1 MQKKHKSV
9 VRSTLNQK
17 YLINFVRNYILIAKS
32 KRMANSNQIKNL
44 IRSHYNDSN
53 DSFSTIALQIA
64 ASEAKVGHRKFAEE
78 IRNLV
83 DGAKLSH
90 RKPAIIAPDL
100 RGLFLERIP
109 IESLSDLIASDD
121 VCRRIERILA
131 EYVNKDKLFR
141 NNLENRRKILFTG
154 PAGTGK
160 TMSAS
165 IIANELNLPLYIVLS
180 EKLVTKYMGET
191 SARLRQIFDFIE
203 LQPAV
208 YLFDE
213 FDAIGSQ
220 RGKENEVGEMR
231 RVLNSFLQFIERD
244 HSESLIIAATN
255 DVEILDNALFRRFDD
270 VISYELP
277 NKTEILKLLQS
288 KTHGFFKD
296 QELLPL
302 IEQMKGLSHAE
313 ITRACLDAIKSS
325 VLTDEPLNVNQIS
338 SAIKERQS
346 VYKR

>member
-1 MQKKHKSV
+1 
-9 VRSTLNQK
+9 
-17 YLINFVRNYILIAKS
+17 
-32 KRMANSNQIKNL
+32 MANSNQIKNL
-44 IRSHYNDSN
+44 IKSHYNDTN
-53 DSFSTIALQIA
+53 DAFSTIALQIA
-64 ASEAKVGHRKFAEE
+64 ASEAKSGHRKFAEE
-78 IRNLV
+78 IRKLV
-83 DGAKLSH
+83 DRAKLNYRRPS
-90 RKPAIIAPDL
+90 PIAPDL
-100 RGLFLERIP
+100 RGLFLERIAV
-109 IESLSDLIASDD
+109 ENLSDLISTEDIHK
-121 VCRRIERILA
+121 RIERILN
-131 EYVNKDKLFR
+131 EFINRDKLLR

-165 IIANELNLPLYIVLS
+165 IIANELNLPLYIILS

-244 HSESLIIAATN
+244 HSDSLIIAATN

-270 VISYELP
+270 VISYKLP
-277 NKTEILKLLQS
+277 DEPEILQLLLNKTNN
-288 KTHGFFKD
+288 
-296 QELLPL
+296 LLPTSEL
-302 IEQMKGLSHAE
+302 EPIISQMKDLSHAE
-313 ITRACLDAIKSS
+313 ITRACLDAIKDSI
-325 VLTDEPLNVNQIS
+325 LTDTSLNVNQIL

>member
-1 MQKKHKSV
+1 
-9 VRSTLNQK
+9 
-17 YLINFVRNYILIAKS
+17 
-32 KRMANSNQIKNL
+32 MANSNQIKNL

-64 ASEAKVGHRKFAEE
+64 ASEAKVGHLKFAEE
-78 IRNLV
+78 IRKIV

-90 RKPAIIAPDL
+90 RKPITVAPDL
-100 RGLFLERIP
+100 RGLFLEKIP
-109 IESLSDLIASDD
+109 TENLSDLVSSEDIHH
-121 VCRRIERILA
+121 RIERILV
-131 EYVNKDKLFR
+131 EYVNRDKLLR

-165 IIANELNLPLYIVLS
+165 IIANELNLPLYVVLT
-180 EKLVTKYMGET
+180 EKLVTKFMGET

-244 HSESLIIAATN
+244 HSDSLIIAATN
-255 DVEILDNALFRRFDD
+255 DMNILDNALFRRFDD
-270 VISYELP
+270 VITYNMPSEDETLQ
-277 NKTEILKLLQS
+277 LLQT
-288 KTHGFFKD
+288 KTAGTIPTKD
-296 QELLPL
+296 LLSVLPEML
-302 IEQMKGLSHAE
+302 GLSHAE
-313 ITRACLDAIKSS
+313 ITRVCMDAIKDS
-325 VLTDEPLNVNQIS
+325 VLSGKSLSISQIS
-338 SAIKERQS
+338 IAVKERKS
-346 VYKR
+346 AYNH